1 MSALAAFAFGEQL
14 VRIADQNGEPWFV
27 GADVCASLGV
37 SKARNALSRLPDDEK
52 GALNVGTPGGEQQM
66 IIISEPGMYRLVLT
80 SRTEKAE
87 AFKKWVVSE
96 VLPSL
101 RRTGRYELPRAANDA
116 AEPGPDA
123 LALATAD
130 GRLQMAARL
139 DFVRAAQRTY
149 GREAARRAWTLAG
162 LPCVLPERAE
172 EELADIDPTIRDW
185 IATRLEAATGQ
196 RVQSSVAYAD
206 YCRMCRREGLGFT
219 SQTMF
224 SRTLAR
230 IGYRA
235 RQSSNVYWQDVR
247 LRPDIQVTL
256 AS

>member
-101 RRTGRYELPRAANDA
+101 RRTGRYEMPAPANDP
-116 AEPGPDA
+116 AEPGADQ
-123 LALATAD
+123 LGLETAE

-139 DFVRAAQRTY
+139 DFVRAAQRIH

-162 LPCVLPERAE
+162 LPCLLPERAE

-185 IATRLEAATGQ
+185 VATRLEPAPGH
-196 RVQSSVAYAD
+196 RVQSSHAYAD
-206 YCRMCRREGLGFT
+206 YCRMCRREGQGFV
-219 SQTMF
+219 SQTSF
-224 SRTLAR
+224 SRTLGR
-230 IGYRA
+230 IGYR
-235 RQSSNVYWQDVR
+235 SHPS
-247 LRPDIQVTL
+247 
-256 AS
+256 ASPVSCPGTPC